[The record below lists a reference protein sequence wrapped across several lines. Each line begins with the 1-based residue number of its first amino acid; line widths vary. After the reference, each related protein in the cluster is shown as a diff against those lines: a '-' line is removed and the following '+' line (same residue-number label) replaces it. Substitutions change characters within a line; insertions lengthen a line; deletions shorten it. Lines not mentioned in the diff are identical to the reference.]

1 VYPGAAG
8 RLPGY
13 FFFAYNPFMLSQ
25 NWVKIAVAIIV
36 GIALGIIYGWMI
48 DPVEYVNATPDI
60 LREDYRADYVL
71 MVAEAYQAEQDSNRA
86 ARRLAILGSEPPA
99 QIVNGA
105 IEFASAQG
113 YTPDEMT
120 LLQGLL
126 TAMQLYQPAGESA
139 Q

>member
-1 VYPGAAG
+1 
-8 RLPGY
+8 
-13 FFFAYNPFMLSQ
+13 MLSQ

-48 DPVEYVNATPDI
+48 EPVEYVNATPDI